1 MSDRLIPKPEPV
13 GLDSDA
19 IIDTFANRMMYS
31 VARDEFNATDENVFQ
46 ALAWA
51 MRDRLMDRWFRT
63 QDRYYREDVKRVY
76 YLSLEFLLGR
86 LLVSNAINLGAEKAY
101 SDAMERIGI
110 ELEELAER
118 ENDAGLGNG
127 GLGRLAA
134 CFLESASTLGL
145 PFYGY
150 GIRYEHGIASAMV
163 SRRRRRT
170 TGFATAI
177 RGRCRGRMCCSR

>member
-63 QDRYYREDVKRVY
+63 QDRYYREDVKRV
-76 YLSLEFLLGR
+76 
-86 LLVSNAINLGAEKAY
+86 
-101 SDAMERIGI
+101 
-110 ELEELAER
+110 
-118 ENDAGLGNG
+118 
-127 GLGRLAA
+127 
-134 CFLESASTLGL
+134 
-145 PFYGY
+145 
-150 GIRYEHGIASAMV
+150 
-163 SRRRRRT
+163 
-170 TGFATAI
+170 
-177 RGRCRGRMCCSR
+177 